1 MSEKLNI
8 ENIRVL
14 VVEDNPIAMNIAVLN
29 LKKINCTVVQA
40 ENATQALR
48 MAQQQRFDFILSD
61 IGLPDFSGFVLATKI
76 HQFEQQQQLAI
87 TPIIGLTAHAKKDA
101 LAQTDHVEMVEIFE
115 KPLRLE
121 VLMPF
126 IEKHA
131 QRNLPTKDA
140 PTEQRLSIENYSDS
154 PLFEPDTIKKQLA
167 SDKLM
172 SNVIRYMLDREL
184 PESLEQMNKAFLM
197 QDWSYL
203 AKVMHRFKSSCL
215 YCATTR
221 LLLITQQLEQE
232 IETASS
238 ARKTEL
244 HSAFQ
249 TIAKD
254 TRNALQPWLKS

>member
-1 MSEKLNI
+1 MSETLDAKKI
-8 ENIRVL
+8 QVL

-29 LKKINCTVVQA
+29 LKKMHCIVTQA
-40 ENATQALR
+40 ANGTQALR
-48 MAQQQRFDFILSD
+48 IAQKQRFDFILSD
-61 IGLPDFSGFVLATKI
+61 IGLPDFSGFVLAKKI
-76 HQFEQQQQLAI
+76 HQFEQQQQLPL

-101 LAQTDHVEMVEIFE
+101 LAQEESADMIEIIE

-121 VLMPF
+121 ALSPF
-126 IEKHA
+126 FEEHTQLKATSEVDIA
-131 QRNLPTKDA
+131 A
-140 PTEQRLSIENYSDS
+140 LSPLENYKNS

-172 SNVIRYMLDREL
+172 SNVIRYMLEREL

-197 QDWSYL
+197 QDWTYL

-221 LLLITQQLEQE
+221 LLQITQQLEQE
-232 IETASS
+232 IETATQ

-244 HSAFQ
+244 HAAFQ
-249 TIAKD
+249 LIAKD
-254 TRNALQPWLKS
+254 TRNALRPWLKS